1 MRRTYVLDG
10 DVLDEKVHQGYDLAS
25 VAMAEIPAANSG
37 IVVHAGPLTIYGNSV
52 IIDHGQ
58 GLLTLYGHCSSL
70 DVAVGDTV
78 RKGQTIARTG
88 ATGLAGG
95 DHLHFEVIVGGIPVS
110 PLQWLDG
117 AWIESHIEQP
127 LAEGGISGS

>member
-1 MRRTYVLDG
+1 
-10 DVLDEKVHQGYDLAS
+10 
-25 VAMAEIPAANSG
+25 
-37 IVVHAGPLTIYGNSV
+37 V

-70 DVAVGDTV
+70 DVAVGDAV
-78 RKGQTIARTG
+78 HKGQTIARTG

-95 DHLHFEVIVGGIPVS
+95 DHLHFEVIVGGVPVS

-117 AWIESHIEQP
+117 AWIKSHIEQP